1 MRSLAIV
8 LLAACAGLL
17 AGCERPPVQTVQI
30 GYRGTGMEQ
39 VFNPRIV
46 AATQAK
52 NVLPADTPPVPAD
65 GPKASETFKNVKVL
79 GDLSVG
85 EFTRHMVTITQW
97 VAPVEGCGYCHNLAD
112 LADDSKYAK
121 VVSRRMIEMTRHI
134 NADWKTH
141 VADTGVTCYT
151 CHRGNPVPEN
161 LWFAPAPGKKM
172 ANFVGDKAG
181 QNAPAAQVG
190 LSSLP
195 NDPFSSF
202 LSKGAQ
208 PIRVAGTTALPA
220 GNRMSIKQTEWT
232 YGLMMHMSQSLGVNC
247 TYCHNTQNFGNW
259 AESTPQRVTAWHG
272 LNLVRDLNA
281 AYLEPLAA
289 VLPPERMGPTGDG
302 PKLNCAT
309 CHQGVYKPLYGASQ
323 LKDHP
328 ELGGVKVAVAMPAG
342 LPPTEGSATG
352 ATLYFAVG
360 SAALAGDAATGMA
373 QLVASLKANP
383 AAKAVISGFHSA
395 SGDAAQNAELAKQ
408 RAFAVRDA
416 LKAAGL
422 AEDRV
427 VLEKPQVTA
436 GNASGEDP
444 KSRRVEVALK

>member
-8 LLAACAGLL
+8 ALVGLGLL

-39 VFNPRIV
+39 VLNPRTLAV
-46 AATQAK
+46 QAPLQK
-52 NVLPADTPPVPAD
+52 LPDAQPPAPAD

-85 EFTRHMVTITQW
+85 EFTRHMVAITQW
-97 VAPVEGCGYCHNLAD
+97 VAPNEGCAYCHNLAD
-112 LADDSKYAK
+112 LADDSKYTK
-121 VVSRRMIEMTRHI
+121 VVARRMIEMTRHV

-141 VADTGVTCYT
+141 VAGTGVTCYT
-151 CHRGNPVPEN
+151 CHRGKSVPDN
-161 LWFAPAPGKKM
+161 VWFAPAPGKKM
-172 ANFVGDKAG
+172 ANFIGDKAG
-181 QNAPAAQVG
+181 QNAPATQVG
-190 LSSLP
+190 LTSLP

-202 LSKGAQ
+202 LSKGEN
-208 PIRVAGTTALPA
+208 IRVAGTTALPA
-220 GNRMSIKQTEWT
+220 GNRSSIKQTEWT

-272 LNLVRDLNA
+272 IRMVRDLNT
-281 AYLEPLAA
+281 AYLDPLAA
-289 VLPPERMGPTGDG
+289 TLPANRHGPTGDG
-302 PKLNCAT
+302 PKLNCGT
-309 CHQGVYKPLYGASQ
+309 CHQGAYKPLYGASQ
-323 LKDHP
+323 LKEHP
-328 ELGGVKVAVAMPAG
+328 ELAGGVKVAVAMPAG

-352 ATLYFAVG
+352 ATLYFGVG
-360 SAALAGDAATGMA
+360 SAALAGDAVPGMT
-373 QLVASLKANP
+373 QLVASLKANA

-416 LKAAGL
+416 LKAAGI

-436 GNASGEDP
+436 GNAAGEDP
-444 KSRRVEVALK
+444 KSRRVEVAMK